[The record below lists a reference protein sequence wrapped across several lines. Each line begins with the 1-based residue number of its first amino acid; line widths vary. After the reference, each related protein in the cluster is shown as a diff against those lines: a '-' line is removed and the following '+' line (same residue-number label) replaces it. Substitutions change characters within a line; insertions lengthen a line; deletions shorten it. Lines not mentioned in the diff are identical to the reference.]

1 MLIIGLTGSI
11 ASGKSTIA
19 DVMRRHHL
27 PIFDAD
33 KAVHRLMGPKGKA
46 VRSVVAEFGAG
57 VLSSDGAIDRKA
69 LGGLVFGDDAA
80 LQSLESILHPQ
91 VAEERMGF
99 IKGARVNRRSAVVL
113 DVPLLFETGTDGLCD
128 VTMMAWAPMRLIR
141 QRALARPHMTDDK
154 LEAILAKQMSQCE
167 KSKMADEK
175 IATGLGYAAMTRQ
188 IHRLLW
194 KWHLR

>member
-19 DVMRRHHL
+19 DVMRRHHF

-33 KAVHRLMGPKGKA
+33 KAVHKLMAPQGQA
-46 VRSVVAEFGAG
+46 VAAIIAEFGEA
-57 VLSSDGAIDRKA
+57 VLSSGGIDRKA
-69 LGGLVFGDDAA
+69 LGQIVFGDRQA
-80 LQSLESILHPQ
+80 LQSLESILHPL
-91 VAEERMGF
+91 VAQDRLRF
-99 IKGARVNRRSAVVL
+99 IKQARIQRRSAVIL
-113 DVPLLFETGTDGLCD
+113 DVPLLFETGTDALCD
-128 VTMMAWAPMRLIR
+128 VTMMAWAPARLIR
-141 QRALARPHMTDDK
+141 QRALARPHMTSDK
-154 LEAILAKQMSQCE
+154 LEAILAKQMPQFE
-167 KSKMADEK
+167 KSKLADET